1 MSPHVWHYI
10 SNIRLF
16 FFLFLPRFSAGSHSV
31 GVSTK
36 ESADEEAGE
45 VGPNEDDEDNAGQ
58 GDNLHQGTGEVKVET
73 SNQRQSLTHRI
84 SSLYETLISKT
95 APKKS
100 AGASAGIGNAAVDI
114 DAKEGAIVY
123 AELDLKSPAGE
134 GAMSD
139 SAAVRMI
146 KDETTEYAEIVPVK
160 GKDSAAT
167 TPTE

>member
-1 MSPHVWHYI
+1 MY
-10 SNIRLF
+10 
-16 FFLFLPRFSAGSHSV
+16 FSCKNS
-31 GVSTK
+31 
-36 ESADEEAGE
+36 SADEEAGE

-114 DAKEGAIVY
+114 DAKV
-123 AELDLKSPAGE
+123 K
-134 GAMSD
+134 
-139 SAAVRMI
+139 
-146 KDETTEYAEIVPVK
+146 EIQKNKTKKLTRHHSFWACHVK
-160 GKDSAAT
+160 GRSDRLRRIGFEIT
-167 TPTE
+167 GR